1 MTMSGVPRS
10 GPRGTLRL
18 EDRVHD
24 ADGII
29 TITNANTTIAYCR
42 YDCSGEIEYLFVS
55 APFRRQGY
63 AGRMLDLVEERL
75 GTRLR
80 FNPPISPLGRHV
92 IDAYSR
98 RCSSAGKSEKEVT
111 SRLVTRDE
119 RAAGCR
125 T

>member
-1 MTMSGVPRS
+1 M
-10 GPRGTLRL
+10 

-55 APFRRQGY
+55 SPFRRQGY
-63 AGRMLDLVEERL
+63 AGRMLDLVEARV

-92 IDAYSR
+92 VDAYSR
-98 RCSSAGKSEKEVT
+98 RCTGNDKSEKRMT
-111 SRLVTRDE
+111 LRLVTRDE

>member
-1 MTMSGVPRS
+1 M
-10 GPRGTLRL
+10 

-55 APFRRQGY
+55 SPFRRQGY

-75 GTRLR
+75 RTGLR

-92 IDAYSR
+92 VDAYSR
-98 RCSSAGKSEKEVT
+98 RRTSACKSEKEMT
-111 SRLVTRDE
+111 LRLVTCDE
-119 RAAGCR
+119 RVAACR

>member
-1 MTMSGVPRS
+1 M
-10 GPRGTLRL
+10 

-42 YDCSGEIEYLFVS
+42 YGCSGEIEYLFVS
-55 APFRRQGY
+55 SPFRRQGY
-63 AGRMLDLVEERL
+63 AGRMLDLIEERL

-92 IDAYSR
+92 VDAYSR
-98 RCSSAGKSEKEVT
+98 RCASTGKSKKQMT
-111 SRLVTRDE
+111 SRLVTHDE
-119 RAAGCR
+119 RAAACR